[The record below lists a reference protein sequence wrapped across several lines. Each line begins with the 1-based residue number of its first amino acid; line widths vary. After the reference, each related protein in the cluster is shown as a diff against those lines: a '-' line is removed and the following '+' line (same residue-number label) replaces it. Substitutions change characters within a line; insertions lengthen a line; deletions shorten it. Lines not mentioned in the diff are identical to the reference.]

1 MDKDLEVSFEAKE
14 NKYNATWI
22 ENLPGMETY
31 RSILHRGASLYR
43 QRDFNNDDELTDE
56 ERAVLKKE
64 SHNRWMQPFSM
75 YYLCAVSAM
84 AAIAQGM
91 DETVINGAQI
101 YFHQEFGIE
110 SRLNIQGLVNAIP
123 FLICACV
130 ASWASVPLNEY
141 LGRRGAIFVA
151 SFLSAAASIWEALS
165 PSWQMLLGGRIVL
178 GMAIGINA
186 ATAPVYSAEG
196 TPPSIRGGLVM
207 WWQTFTAFG
216 IMIGYIM
223 DVAFM
228 DVHYPL
234 NWRLML
240 GSTVVAPILVMIM
253 VVFSPES
260 PRWLIK
266 KKKYRQA
273 FESLKRLRNLE
284 VQAARD
290 FFLIEESVEEE
301 RKAGM
306 VNPLELFTVPR
317 NRRAALAA
325 WIVMYMQQFCGVNVI
340 MYYSSV
346 IFTQTGVSTRDAILA
361 SLGAGVLN
369 FLFALP
375 AIPTIDRWGRR
386 PLLLWTFPLMSIF
399 LLFSG
404 FSFWA
409 HSSHTRLGLVAA
421 GIYLFMIVYSPGE
434 GPVPFTYSSEVFPLY
449 IRTWGMSF
457 ATATTWM
464 FSFVLSF
471 SWPDML
477 KRFTPQGAFGW
488 YAAWCIVGEV
498 LIFFFVPETKGY
510 TLEELDVIFGKS
522 TREHMSYQIR
532 NAKRSLKKLFGGQVG
547 PKEAFC
553 NLDTLAA

>member
-1 MDKDLEVSFEAKE
+1 MEDRLDKDFESASVSKE
-14 NKYNATWI
+14 QKYGIEWI
-22 ENLPGMETY
+22 QKLPGMTDY
-31 RSILHRGASLYR
+31 YDLLKRGASLY
-43 QRDFNNDDELTDE
+43 QHKDFNNAEELTDQ

-64 SHNRWMQPFSM
+64 AHNRWLQPFSM
-75 YYLCAVSAM
+75 YFLCAVSAM

-91 DETVINGAQI
+91 DETVINGGQI
-101 YFHQEFGIE
+101 YFHKEFGIE
-110 SRLNIQGLVNAIP
+110 NRTNIIGLVNAIP

-130 ASWASVPLNEY
+130 ASWASVPLNEWI
-141 LGRRGAIFVA
+141 GRRGTIFVA
-151 SFLSAAASIWEALS
+151 SFLSAAASIWEAVS
-165 PSWQMLLGGRIVL
+165 PSWQVLLGGRILL

-228 DVHYPL
+228 DVQYPL

-240 GSTVVAPILVMIM
+240 GSTVVAPIIVMIM
-253 VVFSPES
+253 IVFSPES

-266 KKKYRQA
+266 KKKYRDA
-273 FESLKRLRNLE
+273 LESLKRLRNLE

-301 RKAGM
+301 RKVGR

-317 NRRAALAA
+317 NRRASVAA
-325 WIVMYMQQFCGVNVI
+325 WVVMYMQQFCGVNVI

-346 IFTQTGVSTRDAILA
+346 IFTDTGVSTKNAILA

-375 AIPTIDRWGRR
+375 AIPTIDKWGRR
-386 PLLLWTFPLMSIF
+386 PLLLWTFPLMC
-399 LLFSG
+399 LT
-404 FSFWA
+404 
-409 HSSHTRLGLVAA
+409 TRLGLVAT
-421 GIYLFMIVYSPGE
+421 GIYLFMIAYSPGE

-457 ATATTWM
+457 ATATTWI
-464 FSFVLSF
+464 FSFVLSL

-477 KRFTPQGAFGW
+477 QRFGPQGAFGW
-488 YAAWCIVGEV
+488 YAAWCVIGEI

-510 TLEELDVIFGKS
+510 TLEELDIIFGKS
-522 TREHMSYQIR
+522 TREHMAYQIR
-532 NAKRSLKKLFGGQVG
+532 NAKRSIKKLFGGTVG
-547 PKEAFC
+547 PKEEFC
-553 NLDTLAA
+553 HIDTLAA